1 MRRSHVCLDVIPFE
15 TDRHCATGP
24 GMSLK
29 FIFRRM
35 KLYQEFD
42 TYTTTR
48 TSAHPLA
55 VRGAKHSHE
64 STSALKTAHRKQISN
79 HSPDDAIN
87 QVHLDVQ
94 SRSLSSL
101 SLSRTHAVPMTP
113 KWMIAANAR
122 GQQHHLDATCY
133 PVSGWI
139 WMNSPDLLFVEFWMP
154 VSINIV
160 VHSSVKGKT
169 RQREEWCM
177 GAAGREKEK

>member
-1 MRRSHVCLDVIPFE
+1 MQRDPECCWNSFSDGWKYIKSLIHTHNRTNISIR
-15 TDRHCATGP
+15 TD
-24 GMSLK
+24 
-29 FIFRRM
+29 
-35 KLYQEFD
+35 
-42 TYTTTR
+42 
-48 TSAHPLA
+48 PLA
-55 VRGAKHSHE
+55 VHGAKHSHE
-64 STSALKTAHRKQISN
+64 STSALKTAYRKQISN
-79 HSPDDAIN
+79 HSLDDAIN

-94 SRSLSSL
+94 SVSLSSL

-113 KWMIAANAR
+113 KWMTAANAR

-169 RQREEWCM
+169 RQREKLCM
-177 GAAGREKEK
+177 GAAGR